1 MSLSIQ
7 YVGLITAFSFMVV
20 MDLVGN
26 SLVVLVFFL
35 NKSTRTAMNKLVLNL
50 ATADMVVAI
59 FVAIQ
64 FVIGPMYKHPS
75 GTTGA
80 LVCKFLTGGT
90 MAWTA
95 ALVSACNLVAISVER

>member
-1 MSLSIQ
+1 MR
-7 YVGLITAFSFMVV
+7 YTGLITAFSFMVV
-20 MDLVGN
+20 LDLAGN
-26 SLVVLVFFL
+26 SLVVLVFLL
-35 NKSTRTAMNKLVLNL
+35 NKSMRTAMNILVLNL
-50 ATADMVVAI
+50 AIADIVVAI

-80 LVCKFLTGGT
+80 ILCKFLTGGT
-90 MAWTA
+90 VTWTA

>member
-1 MSLSIQ
+1 MSLSTRYI
-7 YVGLITAFSFMVV
+7 GLITAFSFMVAL
-20 MDLVGN
+20 DLVGN

-35 NKSTRTAMNKLVLNL
+35 NKSMRTAMNKLVLNL

-64 FVIGPMYKHPS
+64 FVIGPMHKHPS
-75 GTTGA
+75 GITGA
-80 LVCKFLTGGT
+80 LLCKFLTGGT